1 MSKELK
7 TLNPVTIMKR
17 LSKMLEQSIQDD
29 DEDYFYD
36 RLHFM
41 KQNFDNDSDV
51 YKSNKVEDK
60 IEDNEQNIIKEDK
73 KIIQT
78 NEITNEQTENS
89 SDSVEKSNLDEEN
102 EIIPESNINIG
113 KGKGN
118 EFNGK
123 ITGGEV
129 GIIFDGRGRPFSF
142 SSKEIVSNWSNII
155 KEYPQ

>member
-29 DEDYFYD
+29 DEDFFYD

-60 IEDNEQNIIKEDK
+60 IDVLDYSLETINILINQVLRFNRIVYSSENSTIYNFPNNELPKFYIKDIFNDK
-73 KIIQT
+73 KT
-78 NEITNEQTENS
+78 NT
-89 SDSVEKSNLDEEN
+89 VKYNLNKYEG
-102 EIIPESNINIG
+102 IN
-113 KGKGN
+113 K
-118 EFNGK
+118 
-123 ITGGEV
+123 
-129 GIIFDGRGRPFSF
+129 
-142 SSKEIVSNWSNII
+142 
-155 KEYPQ
+155 

>member
-1 MSKELK
+1 MTKVIK

-60 IEDNEQNIIKEDK
+60 IEVLDYGLETINVLINQLLRFNRLVYS
-73 KIIQT
+73 
-78 NEITNEQTENS
+78 TENGTIYNFS
-89 SDSVEKSNLDEEN
+89 KNELPTFYLKDIFNDKTNTVKENLNKYRKQNNDQYYRKSL
-102 EIIPESNINIG
+102 
-113 KGKGN
+113 
-118 EFNGK
+118 
-123 ITGGEV
+123 
-129 GIIFDGRGRPFSF
+129 
-142 SSKEIVSNWSNII
+142 
-155 KEYPQ
+155 

>member
-41 KQNFDNDSDV
+41 KQNFDNDSDI

-60 IEDNEQNIIKEDK
+60 ID
-73 KIIQT
+73 
-78 NEITNEQTENS
+78 
-89 SDSVEKSNLDEEN
+89 VLDYSLET
-102 EIIPESNINIG
+102 INILINQVLRFNRIVYSTDNSTIYNFP
-113 KGKGN
+113 KN
-118 EFNGK
+118 ELPKFYIKDIFNNK
-123 ITGGEV
+123 KTNTVKYNLNKYE
-129 GIIFDGRGRPFSF
+129 GIN
-142 SSKEIVSNWSNII
+142 K
-155 KEYPQ
+155 

>member
-1 MSKELK
+1 MRKEIK

-60 IEDNEQNIIKEDK
+60 ID
-73 KIIQT
+73 
-78 NEITNEQTENS
+78 
-89 SDSVEKSNLDEEN
+89 VLDYSLET
-102 EIIPESNINIG
+102 INILINQVLRFNRIVYSTNNSTIYNFP
-113 KGKGN
+113 KN
-118 EFNGK
+118 ELPKFYIKDIFNNK
-123 ITGGEV
+123 KTNTVKYNLNKYE
-129 GIIFDGRGRPFSF
+129 GIN
-142 SSKEIVSNWSNII
+142 K
-155 KEYPQ
+155 

>member
-60 IEDNEQNIIKEDK
+60 IDVLDYSLETINILINQVLRFNRIVYSSENSTIYNFPNNELPKFYIKDIFNDK
-73 KIIQT
+73 KT
-78 NEITNEQTENS
+78 NT
-89 SDSVEKSNLDEEN
+89 VKYNLNKYEG
-102 EIIPESNINIG
+102 IN
-113 KGKGN
+113 K
-118 EFNGK
+118 
-123 ITGGEV
+123 
-129 GIIFDGRGRPFSF
+129 
-142 SSKEIVSNWSNII
+142 
-155 KEYPQ
+155 

>member
-1 MSKELK
+1 MTKVIK

-60 IEDNEQNIIKEDK
+60 IDVLDYSLETINILINQVLRFNR
-73 KIIQT
+73 IVYS
-78 NEITNEQTENS
+78 TENS
-89 SDSVEKSNLDEEN
+89 TIYNFPKNELPKFYIKDIFNNKKTNTVKYNLNKYEG
-102 EIIPESNINIG
+102 IN
-113 KGKGN
+113 K
-118 EFNGK
+118 
-123 ITGGEV
+123 
-129 GIIFDGRGRPFSF
+129 
-142 SSKEIVSNWSNII
+142 
-155 KEYPQ
+155 

>member
-17 LSKMLEQSIQDD
+17 LSKMLEQSIQDS

-60 IEDNEQNIIKEDK
+60 IDVLDYSLETINVLINQVLRFNRIVYSSENSTIYNFPK
-73 KIIQT
+73 
-78 NEITNEQTENS
+78 NEIPKFYIKDIFSNKTNT
-89 SDSVEKSNLDEEN
+89 VKYNLNKYEG
-102 EIIPESNINIG
+102 IN
-113 KGKGN
+113 K
-118 EFNGK
+118 
-123 ITGGEV
+123 
-129 GIIFDGRGRPFSF
+129 
-142 SSKEIVSNWSNII
+142 
-155 KEYPQ
+155 